1 MNRKDNFSKR
11 AGDFFTGKGFYIV
24 LILCVAVIGAS
35 AWTMLATNNE
45 AGYEMN
51 QPVAAEVTP
60 TPPRPTPQPETPGIG
75 ERPAR
80 PEPTPRP
87 TPTPEEDETWFF
99 GPSEPDE
106 TPEETP
112 AEPPP
117 AAPSPAP
124 QQETWT
130 PPAIQDMQF
139 VWPVGGQVEVAYS
152 VDALIFDRTMGDWR
166 THAGIDISA
175 ELGERVLAIS
185 AGTVEQVYQDDLY
198 GTTVVIYHGNDLRSV
213 YSNLAE
219 LPTVTEGQWV
229 EMGNVIG
236 AVGTTALMSA
246 GRAHHLH
253 LEIIEEGVRVD
264 PLEFLPERR

>member
-1 MNRKDNFSKR
+1 MNRKDKFSKR

-45 AGYEMN
+45 TGYEMDL
-51 QPVAAEVTP
+51 PVVAEVTP
-60 TPPRPTPQPETPGIG
+60 QPTPRPQTPGLG
-75 ERPAR
+75 ERPR

-87 TPTPEEDETWFF
+87 TPMPEEDETWFF
-99 GPSEPDE
+99 GPSEPE
-106 TPEETP
+106 TEEPSTEPP
-112 AEPPP
+112 AELPP
-117 AAPSPAP
+117 APPVSE
-124 QQETWT
+124 QETWT

-139 VWPVGGQVEVAYS
+139 VWPVSGQVEVSYA
-152 VDALIFDRTMGDWR
+152 VETLVFDRTMGDWR

-213 YSNLAE
+213 YANLAE
-219 LPTVTEGQWV
+219 LPPVAEGQWV
-229 EMGNVIG
+229 EMGSVIG
-236 AVGTTALMSA
+236 SVGTTALMAA

-264 PLEFLPERR
+264 PLNFLPERR

>member
-1 MNRKDNFSKR
+1 MNRKDKFSKR

-24 LILCVAVIGAS
+24 LFLCVAVIGAS
-35 AWTMLATNNE
+35 AWTMLANNDE
-45 AGYEMN
+45 IGYEMD
-51 QPVAAEVTP
+51 QPVAAEVAPPLP
-60 TPPRPTPQPETPGIG
+60 TPRPETPGLG

-87 TPTPEEDETWFF
+87 TPMPREDETWFF
-99 GPSEPDE
+99 GPAEPE
-106 TPEETP
+106 TEEPTPP
-112 AEPPP
+112 AEPPAESP
-117 AAPSPAP
+117 PAP
-124 QQETWT
+124 PVPEQETWT
-130 PPAIQDMQF
+130 PPGIQDMQF
-139 VWPVGGQVEVAYS
+139 VWPVSGQVEVPHS

-175 ELGERVLAIS
+175 ELGERVLAIA

-213 YSNLAE
+213 YANLAE

-229 EMGNVIG
+229 EMGTVIG
-236 AVGTTALMSA
+236 SVGTTALMAA

-253 LEIIEEGVRVD
+253 LEIIQEGVRVD
-264 PLEFLPERR
+264 PLEFLPERG